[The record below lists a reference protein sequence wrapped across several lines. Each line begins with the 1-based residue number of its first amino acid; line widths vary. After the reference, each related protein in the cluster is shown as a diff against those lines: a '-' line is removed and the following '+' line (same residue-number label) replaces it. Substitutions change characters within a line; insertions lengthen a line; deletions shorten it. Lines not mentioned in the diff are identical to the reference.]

1 MYSVFCRRCPAPP
14 ARPLPESPPRAD
26 RHLHRASSAREPTDR
41 PRPRPQAPDLH
52 QRGNQTIS
60 RNSLANTQL
69 LSVTSWLE
77 VTHPRPAEERLPWMV
92 SPSSVAV
99 IASPQDCPG
108 AVSPLPTADLPSN
121 GPGAW
126 IVCSLHVR
134 PLLADTTN
142 RPRAGSCPNPLGS
155 TTRGNSR
162 PTPSPNPRPTDA

>member
-1 MYSVFCRRCPAPP
+1 LSPQPP
-14 ARPLPESPPRAD
+14 TVPHSTPPPYTTLFR
-26 RHLHRASSAREPTDR
+26 S
-41 PRPRPQAPDLH
+41 H

-155 TTRGNSR
+155 TTRGNS
-162 PTPSPNPRPTDA
+162 